1 MLAEIFAVIAP
12 VLACAIIGFVW
23 ARQGHAY
30 DGQFVSKLVFN
41 IAAPCLVVS
50 SISQVQL
57 DADLLWQMA
66 MAATFAML
74 VLLTLGWAIIRV
86 QQLDVRTF
94 LPSLVFPNVGNMG
107 LPLCWF
113 AFGDQGLALAVAY
126 FMVMSILHFSVGM
139 AVGSGDPIKPA
150 HFVKNPIMWSIVVA
164 VFLVLSDQRLPDWL
178 GNSVKLIGNMTIP
191 LMLIT
196 LGVSLAQLKLTQWRL
211 GLLFSVLRLVLGGS
225 AAMAVV
231 WWLDLDGVAMG
242 VVLLQGLMPV
252 AVFNYLFALKYDEAQ
267 GPEKSSS
274 AADQVAS
281 MVLISTLMSVSIL
294 PVLLGWLLKQ

>member
-1 MLAEIFAVIAP
+1 MLGDIFAVIAP
-12 VLACAIIGFVW
+12 VLVCAIIGFVW

-50 SISQVQL
+50 SIGQVQL
-57 DADLLWQMA
+57 DPSLLLQMA

-74 VLLTLGWAIIRV
+74 VLLVLGWCTIRAL
-86 QQLDVRTF
+86 QLDVRTF

-113 AFGDQGLALAVAY
+113 AFGDHGLALAVAY

-139 AVGSGDPIKPA
+139 ALGSGEPIKAA
-150 HFVKNPIMWSIVVA
+150 HFVKNPIMWSIIVA
-164 VFLVLSDQRLPDWL
+164 VFLVLTEQRLPEWL

-196 LGVSLAQLKLTQWRL
+196 LGVSLAQLQLTQWRL

-225 AAMAVV
+225 AAMTVV

-252 AVFNYLFALKYDEAQ
+252 AVFNYLFALKYDEIQ
-267 GPEKSSS
+267 GPEKTTR

-294 PVLLGWLLKQ
+294 PILLGLLLNR